1 MNLQKGIHECLSSSK
16 QEINIMGLN
25 ARRLAEKEFNLKT
38 VGAPLL
44 KSVEELHHS
53 KSD

>member
-1 MNLQKGIHECLSSSK
+1 MNLQKCIHEWLSRSK

-25 ARRLAEKEFNLKT
+25 ARRLAEKEFDWKI

-44 KSVEELHHS
+44 KTIAELHHS